1 MAKTIRK
8 NSTIQQKVNNI
19 RNKLKDLLFKGLFK
33 KKTPLKNA
41 RYYRRMNGFEIYKV
55 YLAIK
60 LHFTSKNR
68 SYDFHRHGGRT
79 TAKLETFTKRR
90 DRYFFHKLSRTYNS
104 TTVVDYFV
112 SNFVNNTNLWVGD
125 IIGSTGDESYKEWS
139 KRIESL
145 HYYYEQDI
153 DYILER
159 MTANEIEFDDIFTSH
174 DGQHPPILK
183 MVLSKKIC
191 VETFVILEDIL
202 SFANR
207 LDKDILETVLW
218 PKMHDRM
225 ARYKPNFK
233 HTIHRDIKLHI
244 RKKVKVFNVLKNVEM
259 RGQIKFPLSIM
270 TMGELTTYK
279 YKWDYIC
286 VNVENDLLVRST
298 REESI

>member
-1 MAKTIRK
+1 M
-8 NSTIQQKVNNI
+8 
-19 RNKLKDLLFKGLFK
+19 D
-33 KKTPLKNA
+33 
-41 RYYRRMNGFEIYKV
+41 GFEVYKV

-104 TTVVDYFV
+104 TTMVDYFV
-112 SNFVNNTNLWVGD
+112 SNFVNNSNLWVGD

-145 HYYYEQDI
+145 HYIFEQDV
-153 DYILER
+153 DFILDL
-159 MTANEIEFDDIFTSH
+159 MMAKDMHFDDIFTSH

-207 LDKDILETVLW
+207 LDKDIMETVLW
-218 PKMHDRM
+218 PKLHDRII
-225 ARYKPNFK
+225 RYKPFLKYNMPRYK
-233 HTIHRDIKLHI
+233 ITL
-244 RKKVKVFNVLKNVEM
+244 RKKVK
-259 RGQIKFPLSIM
+259 
-270 TMGELTTYK
+270 ELQ
-279 YKWDYIC
+279 
-286 VNVENDLLVRST
+286 
-298 REESI
+298 